1 MLLFTLWRIS
11 TDSRPRF
18 WLTNIYRRKCLSECR
33 FSQFINELVNSQHCH
48 EVALISTKGKMIQ
61 FITENGWVAD
71 CQWCRNN
78 HYSNVLFCTNCHRLW
93 FSFRCNYPSPLA
105 YSKCLAQRASVLV
118 LLQRWTSLNL
128 LIDAA
133 VPLFCS
139 DCHCYRHLFSITIVI
154 VFYWHPVSLSSIVIL
169 IFLTPSNLLIS
180 LFIAIAINCLFHLY
194 WLYIFSLWFSVKL
207 KTQKGK
213 VSWKNSN
220 ILKSTRQHGTLITT
234 IYTV

>member
-1 MLLFTLWRIS
+1 MRLLSYPPRVKWYNL
-11 TDSRPRF
+11 SRK
-18 WLTNIYRRKCLSECR
+18 IY
-33 FSQFINELVNSQHCH
+33 ELQIVSGA
-48 EVALISTKGKMIQ
+48 EI
-61 FITENGWVAD
+61 ITIL
-71 CQWCRNN
+71 
-78 HYSNVLFCTNCHRLW
+78 NVLFCTNCHCLW

-154 VFYWHPVSLSSIVIL
+154 VFYWHPVSLSSIVIV

-194 WLYIFSLWFSVKL
+194 WLSLSWIISL
-207 KTQKGK
+207 TSKTRKEDPDD
-213 VSWKNSN
+213 
-220 ILKSTRQHGTLITT
+220 LEDLDAPA
-234 IYTV
+234 